1 MEQVKIPAHLA
12 EKAQTS
18 IDELFEKLVG
28 VQALV
33 VASIDG
39 FAVVSK
45 SIVEVD
51 ANKIA
56 AMASSFS
63 SLGVVVAQESLLGN
77 KKIVTLEA
85 DGGYVVLLDIKHAEF
100 PMILSISAS
109 SDVVLAHMLYLARE
123 SVNRIAAE

>member
-39 FAVVSK
+39 FAVASK

-51 ANKIA
+51 AKNR
-56 AMASSFS
+56 SH
-63 SLGVVVAQESLLGN
+63 GQLL
-77 KKIVTLEA
+77 LLA
-85 DGGYVVLLDIKHAEF
+85 GGGCC
-100 PMILSISAS
+100 
-109 SDVVLAHMLYLARE
+109 ARKL
-123 SVNRIAAE
+123 IGQ